1 MIAGEFD
8 LWVGSIVGASAVF
21 LAIGTTVY
29 NLPFWLVIPSCSLRA
44 RAWDLSM
51 ASSRFAPV
59 SLHSSCRSRP
69 ASAPPAARP
78 DWRACLRI
86 RRIFRSTRRPTCFGS
101 AWGQA
106 NVSILWW
113 IAVTAA
119 AGLVLSRTAFG
130 NWIYATGGDPVAA
143 RGAGVPTGLVKV
155 VLFVATGAAAAFV
168 GVIQGV
174 EYHSGNA
181 TAGLGYVFQSI
192 IVAVV
197 GGVLLGGG
205 YGSAFGVFL
214 GTMIY
219 GIINDGI
226 FYTDWSTDW
235 GQVFL
240 GVLLLCAV
248 LANSYFRRFA
258 MSAR

>member
-1 MIAGEFD
+1 LFI
-8 LWVGSIVGASAVF
+8 
-21 LAIGTTVY
+21 
-29 NLPFWLVIPSCSLRA
+29 
-44 RAWDLSM
+44 
-51 ASSRFAPV
+51 
-59 SLHSSCRSRP
+59 
-69 ASAPPAARP
+69 
-78 DWRACLRI
+78 
-86 RRIFRSTRRPTCFGS
+86 
-101 AWGQA
+101 
-106 NVSILWW
+106 
-113 IAVTAA
+113 
-119 AGLVLSRTAFG
+119 
-130 NWIYATGGDPVAA
+130 ATGV
-143 RGAGVPTGLVKV
+143 
-155 VLFVATGAAAAFV
+155 AAAFV

-219 GIINDGI
+219 GIINVGI
-226 FYTDWSTDW
+226 FYTGWSTDW
-235 GQVFL
+235 VQLFL